1 MTRKRERPT
10 WLLGGT
16 LITQNAERAVLW
28 NHNLRIEGR
37 RITAISKK
45 PPSAKELKGAQALKL
60 GGRWV
65 LPGFVQPHVH
75 LCQTLFRNR
84 ADDLELLD
92 WLSKR
97 VWPLESGHTPET
109 LYYTAVLGIHELL
122 ASGTTCILDMGTVR
136 HTDSILEAVEQT
148 GIRANVGKCL
158 MDRPDTCDP
167 RLLEDTAKAL
177 AEAET
182 LFAEWDGRDDGRI
195 QISYAP
201 RFAVS
206 CTETLMRRVGT
217 LSREQGA
224 RIHTHSSENRK
235 EIDLVRKLTGRDNVE
250 YFKHLGL
257 TGEKLVLAHCVWLS
271 SEEKK
276 ILRDTGTHVAH
287 CPSSNLKLASGVAP
301 VPELLKM
308 GVSVGL
314 AADGAPCN
322 NNLNAFQEMRLAALI
337 HKPGSGPQAIRAQE
351 ALDLATLGG
360 ARCLGLQ
367 DEIGSLE
374 EGKRADLFVYDPSD
388 VSMWTGGFPNQKDPE
403 RDAAVI
409 SSLVYSGNAAHVE
422 ATWVDGRPVF
432 EREQGLLNFNEYPR
446 LPLLLE
452 KAWSTVAKQLD

>member
-10 WLLGGT
+10 WFLGGT
-16 LITQNAERAVLW
+16 LITQNPKREVLA
-28 NHNLRIEGR
+28 NHHLRVEGR
-37 RITAISKK
+37 HITAISKK
-45 PPSAKELKGAQALKL
+45 APTAKELRGAQVLKL
-60 GGRWV
+60 QGRWV

-97 VWPLESGHTPET
+97 VWPLESGHTAET
-109 LYYTAVLGIHELL
+109 LYYTAMMGIHELL

-136 HTDSILEAVEQT
+136 HTDSILEAVEET

-182 LFAEWDGRDDGRI
+182 IFAEWDGRDDGRI
-195 QISYAP
+195 RVSYAP

-206 CTETLMRRVGT
+206 CTEQLMKRVGA
-217 LSREQGA
+217 LSKEQGA

-235 EIDLVRKLTGRDNVE
+235 EIELVRKLTGRDNVE

-257 TGEKLVLAHCVWLS
+257 ASDKLVLAHCLWLS
-271 SEEKK
+271 DTEKK

-287 CPSSNLKLASGVAP
+287 CPSSNLKLASGIAP
-301 VPELLKM
+301 IPELLKM

-322 NNLNAFQEMRLAALI
+322 NNLNAFQELRLAALI

-367 DEIGSLE
+367 EDIGSLE
-374 EGKRADLFVYDPSD
+374 VGKRADLFIYDPSD
-388 VSMWTGGFPNQKDPE
+388 ISMWTGGLGE
-403 RDAAVI
+403 AETVV
-409 SSLVYSGNAAHVE
+409 SSLVYSGNASAVE
-422 ATWVDGRPVF
+422 ATWVDGRPVY
-432 EREQGLLNFNEYPR
+432 EREQGLLNFSGYSR
-446 LPLLLE
+446 LPLQLE
-452 KAWSTVAKQLD
+452 KAWKTVARQLA